1 MIKLNE
7 KNNSEII
14 VNAIIN
20 KIISLTISK
29 SLSIK
34 VDKRIN
40 EKCFD
45 FFKESINNVISS
57 FYIFY
62 DKDDD
67 RMVKEKSFFKCDIDE
82 IKNDVINNDIN
93 KSEIAPDKN
102 KSILDNYFYNNSYTM
117 ENNWDLMEEP
127 ISSNLDRYSSTLIKF
142 EERNVGIEGKYNL
155 NNEKIIEEE
164 ENNSENN
171 RNKHETNEVNKN
183 FIKKKT
189 KILNLQT
196 LNINN
201 KPPNNEEFR
210 KNTKKSTILN
220 QLKTIDLEPEKNY
233 ENKQI
238 IKLRAIFERKEK
250 EKEEEDQINKQEKE
264 KIKFKQRLAEEN
276 LKKYIGKKIT
286 KDHNGEIIFIKS
298 IKPDKLKKEF
308 IFTNSKSK
316 TILNNS
322 PKPKEKENGKDIKI
336 EKNEEIDKNE
346 KPKKGAKSYN
356 NRFKNIN
363 NIDSNKKNIEIPTIP
378 MNKKIPIITSGS
390 NFNLMNMEVGVSLK
404 EDEKFKTGGLDFFNK
419 YKKFSIQVY
428 NKKLKETENS
438 NNLVNNVEI
447 MEEPNTKTIEEM
459 NNLYKTN
466 YTLGNSTF
474 DGNNSI
480 ALNTDSNLFNKKTN
494 NNIMF
499 STNSNNSSLFK
510 NYMKQANMST
520 FRTKNNFNL
529 TPVINMK
536 SGASSLLNSIDRL
549 NLVPKEEKKLIKK
562 SKNLF
567 RFKISKN
574 IKQNIY
580 DDMNNFTKNILLNK
594 KDTQFNEKIMNTTGG
609 IRGISNPGKPNMR
622 EIIQE
627 IGLKGK
633 VMRQRTK
640 FLPAIKSNFLDNE
653 NFFKQ

>member
-14 VNAIIN
+14 VNSIIN

-34 VDKRIN
+34 VDKQIN
-40 EKCFD
+40 DKCFN
-45 FFKESINNVISS
+45 FFKETIDNVISS

-62 DKDDD
+62 DKDDV
-67 RMVKEKSFFKCDIDE
+67 RMDKEKSFFKCDVNE
-82 IKNDVINNDIN
+82 IKNDLINNDID
-93 KSEIAPDKN
+93 KTEIYSDKN
-102 KSILDNYFYNNSYTM
+102 GSFLDNCFYNNSYTV

-127 ISSNLDRYSSTLIKF
+127 RSSNLDRYSTTLIKF
-142 EERNVGIEGKYNL
+142 EEINLGVGKKYNI

-164 ENNSENN
+164 ENNSEIHKNN
-171 RNKHETNEVNKN
+171 HDTNEVNKN
-183 FIKKKT
+183 FKRMRT
-189 KILNLQT
+189 SNVSLHT
-196 LNINN
+196 LNINKFN
-201 KPPNNEEFR
+201 NNEEFR
-210 KNTKKSTILN
+210 KNTKKTSIIN
-220 QLKTIDLEPEKNY
+220 QLNTIDLEPEKNY

-238 IKLRAIFERKEK
+238 IKLRAIFERNEKEK
-250 EKEEEDQINKQEKE
+250 EKEDEIIKIEKE

-308 IFTNSKSK
+308 IFMNSKSK
-316 TILNNS
+316 TIINNS
-322 PKPKEKENGKDIKI
+322 QKPKEKENKNNIKI
-336 EKNEEIDKNE
+336 EKNVEIDKKE

-356 NRFKNIN
+356 NKLKNVN
-363 NIDSNKKNIEIPTIP
+363 NIETNKKIFEIPTIP
-378 MNKKIPIITSGS
+378 INKKIPIITSGS

-419 YKKFSIQVY
+419 FKKFSLQVY

-438 NNLVNNVEI
+438 HNIINNIEI
-447 MEEPNTKTIEEM
+447 PNEPNTKTIEEM
-459 NNLYKTN
+459 HNLYKTN
-466 YTLGNSTF
+466 YTVGNSTF

-494 NNIMF
+494 NNIMY
-499 STNSNNSSLFK
+499 STNSNNSSIFK

-520 FRTKNNFNL
+520 HRTKNNFNL
-529 TPVINMK
+529 TPVINTRL
-536 SGASSLLNSIDRL
+536 GASSLLNSFDKL
-549 NLVPKEEKKLIKK
+549 NLVAKEEKKLIKK
-562 SKNLF
+562 TKNLF

-574 IKQNIY
+574 IRQNIY
-580 DDMNNFTKNILLNK
+580 DDMNTFTKNLLLNK
-594 KDTQFNEKIMNTTGG
+594 KDNQFNEKIMNTTGG
-609 IRGISNPGKPNMR
+609 IRGVSNPAKPNMR

>member
-45 FFKESINNVISS
+45 FFKESINNVIST

-62 DKDDD
+62 DKDEN
-67 RMVKEKSFFKCDIDE
+67 RMAKEKSFFKCDINE
-82 IKNDVINNDIN
+82 ITNDLINNDIN
-93 KSEIAPDKN
+93 KSEISSDKN
-102 KSILDNYFYNNSYTM
+102 KSFLDNFFYNNSYTA

-127 ISSNLDRYSSTLIKF
+127 VSSNLDRYSSTLIKF
-142 EERNVGIEGKYNL
+142 EERNIGIGGKYL
-155 NNEKIIEEE
+155 NKEQIIEEE

-171 RNKHETNEVNKN
+171 RNKHDTNEAIKN

-210 KNTKKSTILN
+210 KKTKKSTILN

-250 EKEEEDQINKQEKE
+250 EKEEEEQINKQEKD

-298 IKPDKLKKEF
+298 INPNKFKKEF
-308 IFTNSKSK
+308 IFTNSKSH
-316 TILNNS
+316 TIINNS
-322 PKPKEKENGKDIKI
+322 PKPKEKENKKDIKI
-336 EKNEEIDKNE
+336 EKKEETDKKE

-363 NIDSNKKNIEIPTIP
+363 NIDTNKKNIEIPTIP

-447 MEEPNTKTIEEM
+447 IEEPNTKTIEEM
-459 NNLYKTN
+459 HNLYKTN
-466 YTLGNSTF
+466 YTFGNSIF

-510 NYMKQANMST
+510 NYMKQANIST
-520 FRTKNNFNL
+520 YRTKNNFNL

-536 SGASSLLNSIDRL
+536 LGASSLINSIDRL

-562 SKNLF
+562 TKNLF

-580 DDMNNFTKNILLNK
+580 DDMNTFTKNILLNK
-594 KDTQFNEKIMNTTGG
+594 KDAQFNEKVMNTTGG

>member
-93 KSEIAPDKN
+93 KSEIFPDKN
-102 KSILDNYFYNNSYTM
+102 KSILDNYFYNNSYTV

-142 EERNVGIEGKYNL
+142 EERNVGIGGKYNL

-308 IFTNSKSK
+308 IFMNSKSK
-316 TILNNS
+316 TIINNS
-322 PKPKEKENGKDIKI
+322 QKPKEKENKNNIKI
-336 EKNEEIDKNE
+336 EKNVEIDKKE

-356 NRFKNIN
+356 NKLKNVN
-363 NIDSNKKNIEIPTIP
+363 NIDTNKKILEIPTIP

-390 NFNLMNMEVGVSLK
+390 NFNLMN
-404 EDEKFKTGGLDFFNK
+404 
-419 YKKFSIQVY
+419 I
-428 NKKLKETENS
+428 
-438 NNLVNNVEI
+438 
-447 MEEPNTKTIEEM
+447 
-459 NNLYKTN
+459 
-466 YTLGNSTF
+466 
-474 DGNNSI
+474 
-480 ALNTDSNLFNKKTN
+480 
-494 NNIMF
+494 
-499 STNSNNSSLFK
+499 
-510 NYMKQANMST
+510 
-520 FRTKNNFNL
+520 
-529 TPVINMK
+529 
-536 SGASSLLNSIDRL
+536 
-549 NLVPKEEKKLIKK
+549 
-562 SKNLF
+562 
-567 RFKISKN
+567 ISP
-574 IKQNIY
+574 
-580 DDMNNFTKNILLNK
+580 L
-594 KDTQFNEKIMNTTGG
+594 
-609 IRGISNPGKPNMR
+609 
-622 EIIQE
+622 
-627 IGLKGK
+627 
-633 VMRQRTK
+633 
-640 FLPAIKSNFLDNE
+640 
-653 NFFKQ
+653 